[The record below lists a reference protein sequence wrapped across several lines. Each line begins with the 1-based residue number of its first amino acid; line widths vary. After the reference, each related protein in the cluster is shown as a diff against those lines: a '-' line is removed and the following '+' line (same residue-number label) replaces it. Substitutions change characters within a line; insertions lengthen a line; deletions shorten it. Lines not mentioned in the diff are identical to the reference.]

1 MSRGFMFKTILIYEA
16 LAIVGW
22 NIMARTEADYEKWL
36 FENIHAVVYI
46 TLSTTMLFVTMVYVI
61 QWSLDK
67 LGLRRKMAELQD
79 PRRTDEEKKKDYV
92 LIAVG
97 TQCDRR
103 DMTKDDDPSLRLNMN
118 QVDKWIINYE
128 MPYIETSAKTDKEA
142 KSLLTQLGLPFKKN

>member
-1 MSRGFMFKTILIYEA
+1 MSRGFLFKTILIYEA

-61 QWSLDK
+61 QWSLNK

-79 PRRTDEEKKKDYV
+79 PRRTDEEKKK
-92 LIAVG
+92 I
-97 TQCDRR
+97 
-103 DMTKDDDPSLRLNMN
+103 
-118 QVDKWIINYE
+118 
-128 MPYIETSAKTDKEA
+128 
-142 KSLLTQLGLPFKKN
+142 